1 MVNYA
6 LKHDNQTIRLSSK
19 AKKKNI
25 QIQEEILPII
35 GGLRLYSN
43 QKGKNPNKILTLS
56 PILLINAFEEDAL
69 RKNF

>member
-1 MVNYA
+1 MIT
-6 LKHDNQTIRLSSK
+6 KQSDLSSK

-43 QKGKNPNKILTLS
+43 QKGKEPQQNTHVISHFVN
-56 PILLINAFEEDAL
+56 
-69 RKNF
+69 